1 MRRAFCF
8 LCSELKKLAVNMN
21 IDDITKKNHFKDH
34 LVKSEALQELLNLL
48 QGGGSGEHQQ

>member
-21 IDDITKKNHFKDH
+21 IDDITKKNHSKDH
-34 LVKSEALQELLNLL
+34 LVEIRSTPRIIELAT
-48 QGGGSGEHQQ
+48 GWWKW